1 MPDNGSSENRERAI
15 EAAMKALNLNP
26 SSGSHRTGMEAA
38 IAAYEREMGI
48 LAQLEAAQVEIFTS
62 HWRWIKAVRWED
74 VVRVLTNP
82 ATEG

>member
-15 EAAMKALNLNP
+15 EAALADWLKTTSPTNIYRMR
-26 SSGSHRTGMEAA
+26 SA
-38 IAAYEREMGI
+38 IEAYEREMGI

-74 VVRVLTNP
+74 VERVLTNP